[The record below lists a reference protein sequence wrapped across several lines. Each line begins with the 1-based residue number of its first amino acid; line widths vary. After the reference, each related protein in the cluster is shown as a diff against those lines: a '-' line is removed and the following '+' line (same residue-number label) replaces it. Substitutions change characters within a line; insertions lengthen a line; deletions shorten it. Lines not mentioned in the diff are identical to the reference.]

1 MDIKGEV
8 SSIVEKYLFKPN
20 TEETI
25 NNIISEVTS
34 YLNDKVHDEIIESY
48 GQIEVRMRDKDTIFL
63 NITPEIKYK
72 SRYIKYIYT
81 GETIDKT
88 MYGLV
93 HGKIYDV
100 KCDILTLEPQSIK
113 FYTGYRLPQ
122 PQSGQLGKE
131 LFKKM
136 FDEGYFIEASKYR
149 DNRIN
154 DILEN

>member
-20 TEETI
+20 TEETK

-34 YLNDKVHDEIIESY
+34 YLNDKVRDEIIESY

-72 SRYIKYIYT
+72 SRYVKYIYT
-81 GETIDKT
+81 GENIDKT

-136 FDEGYFIEASKYR
+136 FDDGYFIELSKYR
-149 DNRIN
+149 DDRIN
-154 DILEN
+154 NILED